1 MIAIKSKKHALF
13 PTIEKLISMIQSPW
27 AIILCKFNDNNSE
40 PYIRQRYEDLF
51 TNSGVDKMNMVTFFR
66 DMSHGVLDLSGSQV
80 FGWYTLDKKRSE
92 YVGSGAKEGQQGRK
106 DLITWARQ
114 AAIADNKDLNKF
126 FSVVVCMNVQ
136 TDLYGGPYGV
146 VCDDGRDRDNGMS
159 SLSPSLLG
167 QEMGH
172 AYGLFHSRADGSTED
187 SKDEWDVMSTKAA
200 YMAPHP
206 HFTELDVR
214 ANPLFRMGP
223 GLNAAQYGKRPM
235 A

>member
-1 MIAIKSKKHALF
+1 
-13 PTIEKLISMIQSPW
+13 
-27 AIILCKFNDNNSE
+27 
-40 PYIRQRYEDLF
+40 
-51 TNSGVDKMNMVTFFR
+51 MNMVTFFR

-187 SKDEWDVMSTKAA
+187 SKDEWDVMSTKVGLHGSSSTFHGVGRTCKSPL
-200 YMAPHP
+200 PHGSRLKRSP
-206 HFTELDVR
+206 IWQTSD
-214 ANPLFRMGP
+214 
-223 GLNAAQYGKRPM
+223 GLMRRGYGNRLPNHLTL
-235 A
+235 